1 MNRKSILVLLL
12 LLLIFEGLLR
22 FFEVPDYLLPLPSQ
36 VIHTLWES
44 RSDLGNALWETST
57 HTFLGLMI
65 SFTGGVFLAILI
77 SLSAWLRA
85 GILPLALFFQTVPII
100 AIAPMLVIWFGF
112 GAPTVVA
119 AATIVSFFPILA
131 STLQGLESTPKSAME
146 LFQLY
151 NASQFEV
158 YHKLKIPHATPWIY
172 GGLKIAM
179 GLGVVGSLVGEF
191 IGGGG
196 LGSLIDSARTQQR
209 TDLVFAAVLG
219 SCALGWG
226 LTSLLDLSRTHF
238 LKRWLHH

>member
-1 MNRKSILVLLL
+1 MNRKSILVLFL
-12 LLLIFEGLLR
+12 LLLIAECALR
-22 FFEVPDYLLPLPSQ
+22 TLAVPDYLLPLPSQ
-36 VIHTLWES
+36 VFQTFWEAKADLW
-44 RSDLGNALWETST
+44 DALWETSS
-57 HTFLGLMI
+57 HTFVGLLL
-65 SFTGGVFLAILI
+65 SFAGGILLAILI

-85 GILPLALFFQTVPII
+85 GILPLAMFFQTVPII

-112 GAPTVVA
+112 GAPTVIA

-131 STLQGLESTPKSAME
+131 STLQGLESTPKSAIE

-151 NASQFEV
+151 NASKFEV
-158 YHKLKIPHATPWIY
+158 YHKLKIPFAIPWIFN
-172 GGLKIAM
+172 GLRIAM

-219 SCALGWG
+219 SCALGWL
-226 LTSLLDLSRTHF
+226 LTSLLDVSKRFF
-238 LKRWLHH
+238 LKRWLNQ